1 MQVILLFNKNC
12 KDKNFEY
19 KSINAILLSI
29 VKEKNVIALFKF

>member
-19 KSINAILLSI
+19 KNINVILLCI
-29 VKEKNVIALFKF
+29 VKEKDVIVPI